1 MAIKR
6 TKKRNK
12 LTPDTDLA
20 VLAYALHVAARHISR
35 TLCEVNIP
43 SAYRARLGRK
53 VQSLI
58 IEAQSLGEHLNQPQQ
73 NLFISKDSTEKFCV
87 QLGLLDY

>member
-1 MAIKR
+1 MITKR

-12 LTPDTDLA
+12 LTPDSDLA
-20 VLAYALHVAARHISR
+20 ILAYALHVAARHISK

-43 SAYRARLGRK
+43 SAYRAKHGRK
-53 VQSLI
+53 AQSLI
-58 IEAQSLGEHLNQPQQ
+58 IEAQTLCEHLNPPQR

-87 QLGLLDY
+87 HLGLFD

>member
-1 MAIKR
+1 MTTKR

-20 VLAYALHVAARHISR
+20 VLAYALHVAARHLSK
-35 TLCEVNIP
+35 TLCEINIP

-53 VQSLI
+53 AQSLI
-58 IEAQSLGEHLNQPQQ
+58 IEAQSLGDHLHVAQKNI
-73 NLFISKDSTEKFCV
+73 FISKDVTEKICE
-87 QLGLLDY
+87 QLGLLE

>member
-1 MAIKR
+1 MTTKR

-12 LTPDTDLA
+12 LTPDVDLA
-20 VLAYALHVAARHISR
+20 ALAYALHIAARHISK

-53 VQSLI
+53 AQSLM
-58 IEAQSLGEHLNQPQQ
+58 IEAQSLGDHLHVPQQ
-73 NLFISKDSTEKFCV
+73 NLFISKDATEKVCE
-87 QLGLLDY
+87 QLGLLL